1 MNPSLLCFQ
10 FSHRRCKFQRAR
22 CLPPAPIRA
31 DRYLS
36 LLFIADY
43 GKRKRYRL
51 GGSARVRWC
60 STRGGKA
67 WLLAAL
73 GIVVADLFRASGLGF
88 RHLG

>member
-10 FSHRRCKFQRAR
+10 FSHRRRKFQRAR
-22 CLPPAPIRA
+22 CLPLAPIRA
-31 DRYLS
+31 DRC
-36 LLFIADY
+36 
-43 GKRKRYRL
+43 RYRL